1 LKYVQ
6 EQIEEARGGDLG
18 DFGSESESEEE
29 EEEVSGQSGNW
40 RTIRVTNR
48 SRDPQGEFY
57 TEGSDALL
65 EARRRLARYSLSR

>member
-29 EEEVSGQSGNW
+29 EEEVSGHSGNW
-40 RTIRVTNR
+40 RV
-48 SRDPQGEFY
+48 
-57 TEGSDALL
+57 L
-65 EARRRLARYSLSR
+65 